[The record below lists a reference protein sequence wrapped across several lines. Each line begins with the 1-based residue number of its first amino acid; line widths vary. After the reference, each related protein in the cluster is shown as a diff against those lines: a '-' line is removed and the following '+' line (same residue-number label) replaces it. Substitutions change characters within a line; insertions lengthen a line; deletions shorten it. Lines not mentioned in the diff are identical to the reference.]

1 MSNFDFLRSD
11 FNTIFCL
18 AVLAESNVY
27 SDPTNSALKAWMT
40 LEMILNWIDENDSSI
55 SFRSKTLGEKIQE
68 HGFVSKAGIEI
79 YSKCAVIKTIGD
91 KGTLPSGIR
100 VKEALG
106 CIEELFH
113 VCHWFACLY
122 SPKIKPNST
131 IKFNPNLIPPKR
143 SSQQAVSN
151 KLPKLGEDLI
161 EMQPI
166 EGKSNLYDD
175 LWEVWVRRLT
185 NYKKKYGN
193 LLISKNYITGDG
205 YKLGQWVLT
214 QRANKLKLTAERFKQ
229 LDAIDGW
236 TWTANEA
243 KWHLQFEK
251 LKAYEQEFGN
261 CKLPYDWSVHDRYI
275 KLRSWVSKQRIS
287 KSKLSQS
294 QIDKLESLKGWSWFE
309 K

>member
-1 MSNFDFLRSD
+1 MSNFDFLQSD
-11 FNTIFCL
+11 FNAIFCL

-27 SDPTNSALKAWMT
+27 SDPTNSALKAWVT
-40 LEMILNWIDENDSSI
+40 LEKILNWIDENDSSI
-55 SFRSKTLGEKIQE
+55 SFKSKTLGEKIQE
-68 HGFVSKAGIEI
+68 HSFVSKAGIEI
-79 YSKCAVIKTIGD
+79 YSKCAVIKSIGG

-113 VCHWFACLY
+113 VCHWFACSY
-122 SPKIKPNST
+122 SANIQPNSA
-131 IKFNPNLIPPKR
+131 KNFNPNLIPPKLL
-143 SSQQAVSN
+143 SQQSVIN
-151 KLPKLGEDLI
+151 KLPKLDDDLI
-161 EMQPI
+161 KKQPVQR
-166 EGKSNLYDD
+166 KSNSYNN
-175 LWEVWVRRLT
+175 LWEDWIRRLT

-193 LLISKNYITGDG
+193 LLISTNYITGDG

-214 QRANKLKLTAERFKQ
+214 QRASKLKLTAERFKQ

-243 KWHLQFEK
+243 NWDLQFEK
-251 LKAYEQEFGN
+251 LKAYEQEYGN

-275 KLRSWVSKQRIS
+275 KLRSWVSKQRVS

-294 QIDKLESLKGWSWFE
+294 QIEKLESLNGWSWFE